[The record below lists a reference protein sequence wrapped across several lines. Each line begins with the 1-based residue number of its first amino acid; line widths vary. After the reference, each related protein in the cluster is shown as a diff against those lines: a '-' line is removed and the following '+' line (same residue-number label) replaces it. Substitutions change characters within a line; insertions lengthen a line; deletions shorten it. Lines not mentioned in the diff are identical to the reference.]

1 MLSNKKSITKTAVI
15 LCGGKGTRLGDI
27 GKKIPKSL
35 VRINKKPI
43 IWYILKSLKMN
54 GFNQFILPI
63 GYKGLMIRTYLKNN
77 IEFKDYNI
85 QVVKTGINSSIA
97 NRIFQIKKNI
107 LSTNFLLL
115 NGDAIFD
122 FNLNK
127 IYNDHIKLKNK
138 MTLVGCE
145 NELPY
150 GTVGIIN
157 NKIISFN
164 RNIIFDSVNI
174 KNKKNFKA
182 FIYSGMSVMN
192 INILN
197 RNYKKLVNFEKSLYP
212 LFIKKFKCNFVP
224 MKGFWHSVDNEKD
237 ISSLNEK
244 SNKIKFNKLKK
255 ITKKFK

>member
-1 MLSNKKSITKTAVI
+1 MLSNNKLVTKTAVI

-27 GKKIPKSL
+27 SKKIPKSL
-35 VRINKKPI
+35 VKINKKPI
-43 IWYILKSLKMN
+43 IWYILKSLKKN
-54 GFNQFILPI
+54 RFNQFILPI
-63 GYKGLMIRTYLKNN
+63 GYKGSMIRTYLKNN

-85 QVVKTGINSSIA
+85 QIVKTGTNSSIA

-107 LSTNFLLL
+107 LSSNFLLL

-122 FNLNK
+122 FNLKK
-127 IYNDHIKLKNK
+127 IYNDHVKFKNK
-138 MTLVGCE
+138 MTFVGCE

-182 FIYSGMSVMN
+182 FIYSGISVMN

-197 RNYKKLVNFEKSLYP
+197 RNYRWLENFEKSLYP
-212 LFIKKFKCNFVP
+212 LFIKKFKCNFVT
-224 MKGFWHSVDNEKD
+224 MKGFWHSIDNKKD
-237 ISSLNEK
+237 INSLNEK
-244 SNKIKFNKLKK
+244 GNKIKFRELTK
-255 ITKKFK
+255 ITKKFE